1 MHMVTVSSNR
11 ILRAATY
18 VEKGGV
24 GKTTTSAH
32 VAVAAVREHDLD
44 VVLIDLAGKQNDL
57 STHFGMNDE
66 VEDLDAPI
74 SAIFGEDW
82 GFIRDNIPDV
92 VDRMVHDTGEGID
105 LIPADPGL
113 GGADNNLANVPVEE
127 RFSKL
132 DEFITQDLS
141 DRYDF
146 VLLDLPGKEDN
157 IALNGLFAARNVI
170 APLKPGVFER
180 NQLENLRA
188 DLDDLHEEH
197 PIDPRLVMVI
207 PTMVKSS
214 TNLSKKFVAELQ
226 EAYLGQAAPVP
237 VPNSQDISKKQNEG
251 CTLFAVPEDELYNT
265 GQRVLE
271 AYRENTI
278 ELLNRLTETNEPRQ
292 SRKAPPEQ

>member
-1 MHMVTVSSNR
+1 MVTAPENK
-11 ILRAATY
+11 ILRTATY

-32 VAVAAVREHDLD
+32 VAVAAACEHDLD
-44 VVLIDLAGKQNDL
+44 VLLIDLAGKQNDL
-57 STHFGMNDE
+57 STHFGMVGE
-66 VEDLDAPI
+66 VEDVDAPI

-82 GFIRDNIPDV
+82 DFIRDNIPDV
-92 VDRMVHDTGEGID
+92 IDRMVYDTGEEID

-113 GGADNNLANVPVEE
+113 GGADNNLANIPIEE

-132 DEFITQDLS
+132 DEFITHDLNK
-141 DRYDF
+141 RYDF

-157 IALNGLFAARNVI
+157 IALNGLFAAENVT
-170 APLKPGVFER
+170 APLKPGAFER

-188 DLDDLHEEH
+188 DLDDLREEH
-197 PIDPRLVMVI
+197 PIDPELTMVI

-214 TNLSKKFVAELQ
+214 TNLSQEFVTEIQ
-226 EAYLGQAAPVP
+226 EAYPEQAAPVP
-237 VPNSQDISKKQNEG
+237 VSNSQEISKKQNEG

-271 AYRENTI
+271 AYRENTT
-278 ELLNRLTETNEPRQ
+278 ELLNRLTKNHEPRR
-292 SRKAPPEQ
+292 SRKTSPEQ